1 MGLLTVFGSLR
12 LKMSQVLIVAIRM
25 RMKAVA
31 TAEPIIIFVSGV
43 AEQVAGTVVFVDI
56 DDVVII
62 ETIVAVQ
69 TCTDVTEE
77 IAIAYEALLYF
88 SIGRAHV

>member
-1 MGLLTVFGSLR
+1 
-12 LKMSQVLIVAIRM
+12 MSQVLIVAIRM